1 MGFLEIIF
9 VTANESLC
17 IGLGVSDAGFVRQRA
32 REIVCGGE
40 TQREL
45 ERKGGV
51 KREKRDKTLARKST
65 ALDWCVTRA

>member
-51 KREKRDKTLARKST
+51 KRGKTR
-65 ALDWCVTRA
+65 